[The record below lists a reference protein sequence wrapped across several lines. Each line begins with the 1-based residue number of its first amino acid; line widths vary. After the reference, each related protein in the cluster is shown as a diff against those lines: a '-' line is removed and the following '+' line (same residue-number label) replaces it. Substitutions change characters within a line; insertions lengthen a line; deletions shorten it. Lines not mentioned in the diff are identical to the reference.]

1 MKIAVTGKGSVEK
14 TTIAT
19 LMAERTGAKVGEPA
33 PLFTMNPKVDDM
45 PEKYLYLPENNNPK
59 PLFL

>member
-14 TTIAT
+14 TTIAA
-19 LMAERTGAKVGEPA
+19 LMAERAGAKVGEPA
-33 PLFTMNPKVDDM
+33 PFLTMNPKVDDM
-45 PEKYLYLPENNNPK
+45 PEKYSYLPENNNPK